1 MKKLFTFTWVLSTFA
16 YAQTGSLDLSFDTD
30 GKVTTAIGTGSNSI
44 YDIVLQAD
52 GKIVAVGNANNG
64 TNEDIALTR
73 YNLDGSLDASFDG
86 DGIVTTDLGLGDDIG
101 YGIALQ
107 SDGKIIVAG
116 ESSNGTNSDFVIV
129 RYNTDGSLDN
139 TFDGDGYTRTDFDN
153 FNDKARDVAIQS
165 DGKIV
170 AGGSA
175 FIDTVYNYAAARYN
189 TNGSLDNT
197 FDTDGKVNTLVTFND
212 QGNAIAIQS
221 DGKILVAGV
230 TLQLDFYNAFGIV
243 RYNTNGSLDN
253 TFDGDGMVITTSIST
268 FGEEIKAI
276 TLQSDGKIV
285 VAGNATP
292 TGPIRFAVARYN
304 TDGSLDNS
312 FNSTG
317 FHVANFGSVW
327 DEARAVLI
335 QPDGKILAGGL
346 ATSGSQRFGLMLFN
360 TDGTLYTTFG
370 TSGKLMTSVGTSA
383 TVWSLAYTTD
393 DKIVAGGTANT
404 DGFFDFAVAR
414 YGGSGTK
421 GVNDIT
427 NGSLDV
433 YPNPFV
439 DQVKVGF
446 ELNSAEEISIQLID
460 MEGKLVQRF
469 MNGQLLSSGNHE
481 FVFQVNESMAD
492 GSYLLQISSNNGM
505 AITKLIKK

>member
-1 MKKLFTFTWVLSTFA
+1 MKKLIFFFFLTGLVYS
-16 YAQTGSLDLSFDTD
+16 QTGALDVSFDTD
-30 GKVTTAIGTGSNSI
+30 GKVTTAIGSGSNVI
-44 YDIVLQAD
+44 YDIVLQTD

-64 TNEDIALTR
+64 TNEDIALCR

-101 YGIALQ
+101 YGISLQ

-116 ESSNGTNSDFVIV
+116 ESSNGTNSDFVV
-129 RYNTDGSLDN
+129 LRYNTDGSLDN
-139 TFDGDGYTRTDFDN
+139 TFDGDGYVRTDFDN

-175 FIDTVYNYAAARYN
+175 YIDTVYNFAVARYN

-197 FDTDGKVNTLVTFND
+197 FDTDGKVNTLVTYND
-212 QGNAIAIQS
+212 QGNAIVLQS
-221 DGKILVAGV
+221 DGKILLAGV

-253 TFDGDGMVITTSIST
+253 TFDGDGKVITTSIST
-268 FGEEIKAI
+268 YGEEIKAI
-276 TLQSDGKIV
+276 TLQGDGKIV

-312 FNSTG
+312 FNTTG
-317 FHVANFGSVW
+317 YHVNNFGSVW
-327 DEARAVLI
+327 DEARSVLI

-360 TDGTLYTTFG
+360 TDGTLYTSFG
-370 TSGKLMTSVGTSA
+370 TSGKLMTTIGTSG

-393 DKIVAGGTANT
+393 DKIVAGGGANT
-404 DGFFDFAVAR
+404 DGFFDFALAR

-421 GVNDIT
+421 GINDIT
-427 NGSLDV
+427 NGSLEV
-433 YPNPFV
+433 YPNPLI
-439 DQVKVGF
+439 DQIKVEF
-446 ELNSAEEISIQLID
+446 DLNAGDEITIQLID
-460 MEGKLVQRF
+460 MDGKVAQRL
-469 MNGQLLSSGNHE
+469 MNGQSLSSGKHE
-481 FVFQVNESMAD
+481 FVFQLNESLSA
-492 GSYLLQISSNNGM
+492 GNYLLQIGSASGM
-505 AITKLIKK
+505 ATTKLIKK

>member
-1 MKKLFTFTWVLSTFA
+1 MKKLFTITLFSTAFTF
-16 YAQTGSLDLSFDTD
+16 AQTGSLDISFDTD
-30 GKVTTAIGTGSNSI
+30 GKVTTAIGTGSNVI

-64 TNEDIALTR
+64 TNEDIALAR
-73 YNLDGSLDASFDG
+73 YNIDGSLDPTFDT
-86 DGIVTTDLGLGDDIG
+86 DGIVITDLGLGDDIG

-107 SDGKIIVAG
+107 PDGKIVVAG

-129 RYNTDGSLDN
+129 RYHTDGSLDN

-175 FIDTVYNYAAARYN
+175 YIDTVYNYAAARYN

-197 FDTDGKVNTLVTFND
+197 FDTDGKVNTLVTYND

-221 DGKILVAGV
+221 DGKILLGGV

-253 TFDGDGMVITTSIST
+253 TFDGDGKVITTSIST
-268 FGEEIKAI
+268 FGEEIKAL
-276 TLQSDGKIV
+276 TLQPDGKIV

-312 FNSTG
+312 FNTTG
-317 FHVANFGSVW
+317 FVVSNFGSVW
-327 DEARAVLI
+327 DEARSVLV
-335 QPDGKILAGGL
+335 QPDGKILVGGL
-346 ATSGSQRFGLMLFN
+346 ATSGSQRFGMMLFN
-360 TDGTLYTTFG
+360 PDGSLYTSFG
-370 TSGKLMTSVGTSA
+370 SSGKLMTTVGTSA
-383 TVWSLAYTTD
+383 SIWSLAYTTD

-404 DGFFDFAVAR
+404 DGFFDFALAR

-421 GVNDIT
+421 GINDIT
-427 NGSLDV
+427 NGSLDI

-439 DQVKVGF
+439 DQIKVGF
-446 ELNSAEEISIQLID
+446 ELNSGEEVTIQMLD
-460 MEGKLVQRF
+460 MEGKVVQQF
-469 MNGQLLSSGNHE
+469 VHGQPLSPGHHE
-481 FVFQVNESMAD
+481 FIFQLNETLAT
-492 GSYLLQISSNNGM
+492 GSYLLRISSSTGM
-505 AITKLIKK
+505 ATSKLIKK